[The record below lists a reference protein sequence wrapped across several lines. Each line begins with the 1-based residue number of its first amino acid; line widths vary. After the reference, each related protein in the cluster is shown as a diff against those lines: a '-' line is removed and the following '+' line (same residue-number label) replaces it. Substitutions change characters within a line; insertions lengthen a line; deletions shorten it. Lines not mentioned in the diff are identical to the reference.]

1 MSEPS
6 QLFARVRLS
15 RARYEAFLAT
25 SFEIPADDARF
36 FEWLAAAKYYGEPI
50 TAQNLHQRV
59 AASVCV
65 RDWVAAV
72 MAPPFPHPGVPSLG
86 IDRYD
91 GDAQTWTL
99 ASLGFSESYDD
110 FIPAVAIFRKLAE
123 FLEPGEGGGLLIYR
137 YLFGDGKIIAA
148 MRVDP
153 GSPVFLD
160 ETASRT
166 LVAESD
172 SELSALMQRLYA
184 ASPEA

>member
-15 RARYEAFLAT
+15 RARYDAFLAT
-25 SFEIPADDARF
+25 TFALPTEDAGF

-50 TAQNLHQRV
+50 TAQNLHERV
-59 AASVCV
+59 TKRVCV
-65 RDWVAAV
+65 RDWVSAV
-72 MAPPFPHPGVPSLG
+72 MAPPFPHPGAPSLG

-91 GDAQTWTL
+91 DDAQTWTL

-110 FIPAVAIFRKLAE
+110 FIPAVAIFRRLAA

-137 YLFGDGKIIAA
+137 YLFGDGRIIAA

-160 ETASRT
+160 ESASRE
-166 LVAESD
+166 LVAKSD
-172 SELSALMQRLYA
+172 AELSTLMQRLSA
-184 ASPEA
+184 SSPEP